1 MYKVLVTARIFGH
14 VSEDAYNGFKEKG
27 IEVLPNPC
35 KGRALSEDELIEMID
50 GAHGLLTGVD
60 PVTAR
65 VIESARQLKVISKF
79 GAGVDNIDLQ
89 AATRK
94 GVIVTNA
101 PGTNS
106 DSVADMAFSLM
117 LAISRRIPLAF
128 DLVRKGEWPLL
139 MGTEI
144 WNKTLGI
151 VGLGNIGK
159 RVALRAKG
167 FNMKVLAYEI
177 APDEPFVKANDIQL
191 VGLDQLLRESDFISI
206 HTPLTAETRNLMGKE
221 QFAFMKPSAFL
232 VNTARGGIV
241 DEAALYEALKS
252 EKIAG
257 AAFDVLEQEPPKDR
271 KLLGLDNFIVTPHIA
286 AFTAEAIGN
295 MERLSSQNIIDV
307 LEGRIPPHVVNKE
320 VLKLNGL

>member
-1 MYKVLVTARIFGH
+1 
-14 VSEDAYNGFKEKG
+14 